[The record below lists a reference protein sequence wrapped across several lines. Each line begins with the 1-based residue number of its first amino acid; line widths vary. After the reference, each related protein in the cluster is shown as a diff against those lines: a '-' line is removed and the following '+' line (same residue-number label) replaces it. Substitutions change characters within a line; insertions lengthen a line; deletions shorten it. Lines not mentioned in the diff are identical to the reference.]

1 MCEFNVY
8 DVYGI
13 QECLDSYLK
22 LIQWLPAVDADEEV
36 MKDERIAYAKHL
48 ISKGLAYP
56 CFCSPE
62 DLEEIRNNQE
72 KAKERT
78 GYYGKWT

>member
-22 LIQWLPAVDADEEV
+22 LVQWLPAIDVDEEV

-48 ISKGLAYP
+48 IDK
-56 CFCSPE
+56 C
-62 DLEEIRNNQE
+62 E
-72 KAKERT
+72 KVIQGEKIWSMKDE
-78 GYYGKWT
+78 